1 VAWDAPDMFLER
13 GAKRA
18 DPASKVPLDAK
29 LVHDEAGL
37 AKELA
42 DLKSRL
48 KDTMMQNES
57 LGAQLRT
64 TQSKMRDVDAER
76 DKIMLAK
83 RMVVNPVT
91 GQLEPFN
98 A

>member
-1 VAWDAPDMFLER
+1 MALER

-18 DPASKVPLDAK
+18 DPASKVPLAAK
-29 LVHDEAGL
+29 SVLDEAGL

-48 KDTMMQNES
+48 KETMMQNES
-57 LGAQLRT
+57 LGGQLRS
-64 TQSKMRDVDAER
+64 TQSKMRDIDAER

-83 RMVVNPVT
+83 KMVVNPVT
-91 GQLEPFN
+91 G
-98 A
+98 